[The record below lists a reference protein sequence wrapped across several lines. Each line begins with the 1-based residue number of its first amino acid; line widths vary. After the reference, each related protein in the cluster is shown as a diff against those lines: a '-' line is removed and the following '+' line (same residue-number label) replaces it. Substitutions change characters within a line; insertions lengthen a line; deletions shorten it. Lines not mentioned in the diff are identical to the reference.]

1 GAIFGSVFG
10 GALIMS
16 RGRFLMGIGIGLAT
30 RSYLSE
36 VVLPEQRGGVLAF
49 CLRLPRADGRVH
61 CAGAAKVNVAD
72 KWIQPFVILLAVLEE
87 ISSLRRPGAEKC
99 LETYPSGRGSLEE
112 LSKDADTA
120 EGRDDLIRLWDDNVA
135 H

>member
-1 GAIFGSVFG
+1 
-10 GALIMS
+10 M
-16 RGRFLMGIGIGLAT
+16 
-30 RSYLSE
+30 
-36 VVLPEQRGGVLAF
+36 
-49 CLRLPRADGRVH
+49 D
-61 CAGAAKVNVAD
+61 VAD

-120 EGRDDLIRLWDDNVA
+120 DTAEGRDDLIRLWDDNVA